1 MDVVSTA
8 VVATLGGA
16 LVWAGRHARARRQD
30 AELTRRLEAFAVDLP
45 LDTRHLPPGLGEVAV
60 GARVSRLSLET
71 PLRRAVE
78 TWDQFRPWQLRA
90 RLGDFDVAMANARG
104 ALWDWLRSIAALGSV
119 EFELLRQLQLDPRPV
134 RSLIYRAG
142 VFDRAENPF
151 DLPLVPATPD
161 VGRVTDELLG
171 AMEHLRRFEVEL
183 LGYRPRAYR

>member
-8 VVATLGGA
+8 LVATVGGA
-16 LVWAGRHARARRQD
+16 IVWVGRHARARQQD
-30 AELTRRLEAFAVDLP
+30 AELTRRLEAYAVDLP
-45 LDTRHLPPGLGEVAV
+45 LDTRHLPPGLRSVAV

-71 PLRRAVE
+71 PLRRALE

-90 RLGDFDVAMANARG
+90 RLGDFDVAMADARG
-104 ALWDWLRSIAALGSV
+104 ALWDWLRSIEALGTV

-151 DLPLVPATPD
+151 DLPLVPVCPD
-161 VGRVTDELLG
+161 VARVTEELLG